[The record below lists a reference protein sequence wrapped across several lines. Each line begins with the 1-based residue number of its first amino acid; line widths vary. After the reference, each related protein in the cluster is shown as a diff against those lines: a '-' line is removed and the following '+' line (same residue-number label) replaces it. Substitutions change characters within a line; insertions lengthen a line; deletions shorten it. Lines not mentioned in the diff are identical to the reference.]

1 MKIAVG
7 WDHRGRCFRDKV
19 AGILA
24 EMGHEF
30 IDMGAQTDESS
41 DYPDFAIQVSEAVSN
56 GDADRGVLMC
66 GTGIGMSMAANKVAG
81 VRAGV
86 VHDMDTARLSRQHND
101 ANVLC
106 VGEGLME
113 GDAFQPILDT
123 WLTTEFEGG
132 RHGRRVEKIMAYE
145 RRNSEC

>member
-24 EMGHEF
+24 DMGHEF

-66 GTGIGMSMAANKVAG
+66 GTGIGMAMAANKVAG

-86 VHDMDTARLSRQHND
+86 VHDMDTARLSRLHND

-106 VGEGLME
+106 VGEGLMKS
-113 GDAFQPILDT
+113 DAFQPILDA